1 MKKLIL
7 SLVVSLLLSGNAYA
21 LEKAIFAFT
30 VDEQVQTFKEGE
42 NLITNKSSELNSD
55 NYWNTPLTKLDYYL
69 IQIKQALDEA
79 SKDWGKEF
87 VYDGNGILI
96 KYFEKIEV
104 LKEYQKLF
112 GKYEVFKVSN
122 DVYYDEAKGKIVI
135 SFSIDNVGK
144 AKKPMKEICQSIIT
158 GYIAKSFIIPSQKLK
173 GYSSNERLLNE
184 LYRGGSLV
192 DYNKHLEKIANNI
205 TYILRIT
212 STVYKSSLEEMDYDM
227 FNMTCYKLRHKD
239 EIIYRKWSSVSK

>member
-1 MKKLIL
+1 MTLG
-7 SLVVSLLLSGNAYA
+7 LLSCNNAYA

-79 SKDWGKEF
+79 SKDWGTINF
-87 VYDGNGILI
+87 DGSGMLI
-96 KYFEKIEV
+96 KYFEKIKV
-104 LKEYQKLF
+104 LKEHQKIF
-112 GKYEVFKVSN
+112 GKYEEFKVFN

-135 SFSIDNVGK
+135 SFSIKNVGK
-144 AKKPMKEICQSIIT
+144 AKKPMKEICQSILE

-173 GYSSNERLLNE
+173 SYSSNRKLLNE

-205 TYILRIT
+205 AYILRIT
-212 STVYKSSLEEMDYDM
+212 STVSHSLEKLDYDM
-227 FNMTCYKLRHKD
+227 FNMTCYKQSDND
-239 EIIYRKWSSVSK
+239 EIIYRKWSLVSK